1 MNCRNGEKY
10 IKKSLDSILNQS
22 YKNWELVFFD
32 NKSSD
37 VVLKL
42 LKNLMIKEL
51 NFTHQKKRLVY
62 MPQEMRRYLKPKE
75 VLLHF

>member
-37 VVLKL
+37 DS
-42 LKNLMIKEL
+42 IKIVKKF
-51 NFTHQKKRLVY
+51 NDKRIKFYSSKKRLVY